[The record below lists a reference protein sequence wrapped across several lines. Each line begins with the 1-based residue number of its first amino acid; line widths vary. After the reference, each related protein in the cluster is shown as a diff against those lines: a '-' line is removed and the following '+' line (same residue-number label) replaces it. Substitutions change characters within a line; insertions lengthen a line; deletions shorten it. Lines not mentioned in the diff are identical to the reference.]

1 MCEKTL
7 VLLLQA
13 FAFYRYRFKSNSQN
27 IVEAEEF
34 WKVIIIIEIYYYI
47 LGSLLVQLIYEKIFV
62 LLLHCVQNLQ
72 TLCSKVSFYAF

>member
-7 VLLLQA
+7 VFLLQA

-62 LLLHCVQNLQ
+62 LLLHCVPNLQ